1 MSAVPM
7 LSRALG
13 ALSGILLAVV
23 AAAPAATA
31 VTVQD
36 TTTCT
41 GVLEHTRI
49 DGTLVVEPGDTCTLH
64 HVVVKRGDL
73 VVLGGA
79 SVTLRSSEVQGATVV
94 DGGTLVAD
102 AATFRNVR
110 LLDAEVVTVG
120 RATVRGSVGGTVRT
134 FELDRVLVTGDIAV
148 LPGDTAVGNE
158 ATVRLWSTTVNGSIA
173 TDGFQFQTT
182 DLTVG
187 ADVQVTNATLP
198 SHHVLAVEVC
208 GVDVAGELRVEQSH
222 WIVSMGAHPY
232 GDPIACD
239 PAAHP
244 STVGALAFLDNP
256 HSIAVAGTTVAG
268 DLVCTGNTGPRGVQ
282 TAGVVVGGARVGQCA

>member
-13 ALSGILLAVV
+13 ALSCVLLAVV
-23 AAAPAATA
+23 AAAPAAMA
-31 VTVQD
+31 VTLQDD
-36 TTTCT
+36 TTCS
-41 GVLEHTRI
+41 GVLAHTRI
-49 DGTLVVEPGDTCTLH
+49 DGSLVVEAGETCTLH
-64 HVVVKRGDL
+64 HVVVKADL

-79 SVTLRSSEVQGATVV
+79 SVTFTSSEVQGWTVIT
-94 DGGTLVAD
+94 GGTLVAD
-102 AATFRNVR
+102 AATFRNVHVE
-110 LLDAEVVTVG
+110 DAEAVTIQ
-120 RATVRGSVGGTVRT
+120 RATLRGSVGGSVRSL
-134 FELDRVLVTGDIAV
+134 ELDRVLATGDVAV

-158 ATVRLWSTTVNGSIA
+158 ATVRLWNTTVNGSIT

-182 DLTVG
+182 GLTVG

-239 PAAHP
+239 PATHP
-244 STVGALAFLDNP
+244 STVGALTFLDNP

-282 TAGVVVGGARVGQCA
+282 TATVVVGGARVGQCA